1 MNMEGE
7 LKDGYYPT
15 SKKITKM
22 EVLLQEMK
30 KKKVENQIEC
40 KIFSF

>member
-1 MNMEGE
+1 MNMEGD

-22 EVLLQEMK
+22 KVLLQEMK
-30 KKKVENQIEC
+30 KKKIQK
-40 KIFSF
+40 KIF